1 MSNDKAGAL
10 PNYFDMLQGFMNSFG
25 KATPGGAAPVFPV
38 LDPKEIERKI
48 SELETVL
55 VWLKAQAGVVELSV
69 ETMKVQLSWLKE
81 MQTGNDAA
89 KAKDPEE
96 LAKMASAMNPALWA
110 WNVMQQSAAA
120 AAAPPVSTPK
130 AATKKSRR

>member
-1 MSNDKAGAL
+1 MSNDKPGAL

-25 KATPGGAAPVFPV
+25 HAAPAGAAPVFPV

-69 ETMKVQLSWLKE
+69 ETMKVQLNWLKE
-81 MQTGNDAA
+81 MQAGNDSA

-96 LAKMASAMNPALWA
+96 LAKMAGAMNPALWA
-110 WNVMQQSAAA
+110 WNVLQQSAAA
-120 AAAPPVSTPK
+120 AAAPPASTPK